1 MDKTEQREL
10 NNGFFL
16 PEPFNILL
24 LEPTL
29 VPMWAKGRAVSRRSR
44 NGGCS
49 DDGDIVSEMTAA
61 AAATT
66 AAKPITKTYNK
77 QPRISAC
84 GRNSNAWG
92 NVFTQAAVTIYKAK
106 EFHMLL

>member
-1 MDKTEQREL
+1 M
-10 NNGFFL
+10 
-16 PEPFNILL
+16 

-29 VPMWAKGRAVSRRSR
+29 APMWAKGRAVSRRSR

-49 DDGDIVSEMTAA
+49 DDGDIVSDMTAA
-61 AAATT
+61 AASATT

-106 EFHMLL
+106 EFHILL